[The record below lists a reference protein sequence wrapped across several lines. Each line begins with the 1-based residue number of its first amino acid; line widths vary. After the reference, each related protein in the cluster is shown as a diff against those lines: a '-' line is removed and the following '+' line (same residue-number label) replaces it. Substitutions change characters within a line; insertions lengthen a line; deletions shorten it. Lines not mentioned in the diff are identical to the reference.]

1 MRVSH
6 LTLYLGPRYERSY
19 AIDDHDVEGVR
30 AHEGIGYLEGLFAV
44 IWLGEVE
51 VLEVNAYS
59 LGVGRVEGVLGVD
72 EGCEPT
78 CPLGLGYY
86 VQGEG
91 SLAARFGAEDLDDTS
106 PWNSADAKCQVEGK
120 GSRRYRGD
128 LLGLLV
134 THAHDRAFPELPL
147 YLRDGCV
154 NGFGPIQ
161 CILQK
166 AVLRQPM

>member
-6 LTLYLGPRYERSY
+6 LTLYLSPRYERRHAVY
-19 AIDDHDVEGVR
+19 HDDVEGSG

-72 EGCEPT
+72 EGSET
-78 CPLGLGYY
+78 TGPLGLGYY

-91 SLAARFGAEDLDDTS
+91 GFATPFGPEDLDDTS
-106 PWNSADAKCQVEGK
+106 PWN
-120 GSRRYRGD
+120 
-128 LLGLLV
+128 
-134 THAHDRAFPELPL
+134 
-147 YLRDGCV
+147 
-154 NGFGPIQ
+154 
-161 CILQK
+161 
-166 AVLRQPM
+166 